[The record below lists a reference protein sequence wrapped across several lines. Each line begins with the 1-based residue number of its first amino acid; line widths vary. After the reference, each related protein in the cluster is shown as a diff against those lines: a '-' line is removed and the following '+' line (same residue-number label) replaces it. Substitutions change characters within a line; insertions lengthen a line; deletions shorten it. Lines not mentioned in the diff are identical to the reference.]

1 MADTDEL
8 YAKAKRANA
17 LKKLMRGKTVL
28 MTAHRLSTVMH
39 ADNILVF
46 DQGRLKE
53 QGTHAQLLAQNGI
66 YAELWRAHEQSKAWR
81 YGGRG
86 ATDTAGSPAV

>member
-1 MADTDEL
+1 MG
-8 YAKAKRANA
+8 A

-28 MTAHRLSTVMH
+28 MAAHRLGTVMH

-81 YGGRG
+81 YGGRT
-86 ATDTAGSPAV
+86 AAADTAGSPAV